1 MERPEGETQ
10 PRAIPFLNIG
20 GDDGDGD
27 GDGDVDRK
35 LVRGEGQDMKLDR
48 FQF

>member
-20 GDDGDGD
+20 GDDGDGTGNGD
-27 GDGDVDRK
+27 DDGDVDKK
-35 LVRGEGQDMKLDR
+35 LVRGEDKI
-48 FQF
+48 

>member
-27 GDGDVDRK
+27 GDDDRK
-35 LVRGEGQDMKLDR
+35 LVRGEDKI
-48 FQF
+48 

>member
-20 GDDGDGD
+20 GDDGDGTGNGNGD
-27 GDGDVDRK
+27 DDGDVDKK
-35 LVRGEGQDMKLDR
+35 LVRGEDKI
-48 FQF
+48 